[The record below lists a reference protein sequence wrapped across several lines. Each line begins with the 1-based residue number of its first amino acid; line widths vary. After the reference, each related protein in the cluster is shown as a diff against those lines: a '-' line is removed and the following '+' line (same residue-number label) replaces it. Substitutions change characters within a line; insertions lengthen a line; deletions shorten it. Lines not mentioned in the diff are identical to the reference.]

1 MRKDQ
6 HKKYRAQ
13 QGLAYDIVANKSR
26 NTQPDQYD
34 IEPNHWWRSGTC
46 VVVGDSMV
54 FGIDQRRLSKNNGLV
69 RVRDFRGFTITDLKH
84 HYSDYEKRTRY
95 HYPSHRNQWCYF

>member
-13 QGLAYDIVANKSR
+13 QGLTYDIVANKSR

-34 IEPNHWWRSGTC
+34 IEPNH
-46 VVVGDSMV
+46 
-54 FGIDQRRLSKNNGLV
+54 
-69 RVRDFRGFTITDLKH
+69 
-84 HYSDYEKRTRY
+84 
-95 HYPSHRNQWCYF
+95 